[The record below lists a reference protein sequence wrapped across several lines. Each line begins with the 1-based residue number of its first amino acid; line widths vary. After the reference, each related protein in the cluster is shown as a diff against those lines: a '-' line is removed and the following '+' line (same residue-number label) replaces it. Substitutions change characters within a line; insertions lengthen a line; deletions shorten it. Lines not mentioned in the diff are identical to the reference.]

1 MKKTL
6 ALAGL
11 AAAVLVAGNAQA
23 CTAESADLKVLSAR
37 SDIVA
42 VGTIRIIRE
51 QAKEGAPAA
60 RTMGVA
66 RFDATNVIVNRTT
79 RSRPFQFEYEHR
91 EEKGCFPGT
100 LASKDGRVKIYLR
113 ESATMPR
120 KLQLLHVEGV
130 T

>member
-11 AAAVLVAGNAQA
+11 AVAVLVAGNAQA
-23 CTAESADLKVLSAR
+23 CTADADLKVLSAR

-51 QAKEGAPAA
+51 QAKEGDPAT
-60 RTMGVA
+60 RKVGVA
-66 RFDATNVIVNRTT
+66 RFEATDVILNRTT

-100 LASKDGRVKIYLR
+100 LASKGGRVKIYLR
-113 ESATMPR
+113 ESAKMPR
-120 KLQLLHVEGV
+120 KLELLHVEGV
-130 T
+130 S